1 MTSLFDKFGIGC
13 FRTISD
19 MQEDLAVI
27 DNILKNATLLSTH
40 KLTGRNYQNG
50 SCEQTVSIWK
60 SSDMILVGD
69 ILSPSSSMIVEDILR
84 QSCNSI
90 SYGGDW
96 AYGIEVKA
104 DGSVRKYCDSKAF
117 DTSEI
122 ETKFI

>member
-19 MQEDLAVI
+19 MQADLSVI
-27 DNILKNATLLSTH
+27 DGIIKNAILTH
-40 KLTGRNYQNG
+40 TITLTGHNYHSG
-50 SCEQTVSIWK
+50 DCKQTLSVWK
-60 SSDMILVGD
+60 SGTVVLVGD

>member
-1 MTSLFDKFGIGC
+1 MASLFDKFGIGC

-19 MQEDLAVI
+19 MQADLAVI
-27 DNILKNATLLSTH
+27 DGIIKNAILTHTITLRGH
-40 KLTGRNYQNG
+40 NYHSG
-50 SCEQTVSIWK
+50 GCEQTLSVWK
-60 SSDMILVGD
+60 SGDIVLVGD

-122 ETKFI
+122 ETKFL